1 MDSRKGGITMEISR
15 YVGNKIKTLR
25 ESKDMTQDQLAE
37 MLDTT
42 RQSIS
47 RYEIGER
54 KVNQDIL
61 FELAEI
67 FKVSINEFFPPIKN
81 ESIESIY
88 NQLDQPRKTKVY
100 NFAEYQLREQN
111 KKPQINIVIRGYV
124 SAGTG
129 EWLEETTEEV
139 SYEGVIPEHDF
150 AVKVNGESMLPLF
163 ADGEII
169 FVKATSEARDG
180 QIIVCQVNNEAFVKK
195 LSGNKLV
202 SLNKEYDDIL
212 ISETDDFKIFG
223 IVVL

>member
-1 MDSRKGGITMEISR
+1 MEISR

-129 EWLEETTEEV
+129 EWLEETIEEV
-139 SYEGVIPEHDF
+139 PYEGAIPEHDF

-223 IVVL
+223 VVVL

>member
-1 MDSRKGGITMEISR
+1 MEISR
-15 YVGNKIKTLR
+15 YVGNKIKNLR

-88 NQLDQPRKTKVY
+88 NQLDQPRKAKVY
-100 NFAEYQLREQN
+100 NFAEYQLEEQKAQSVNVYGQTAAGEALEYDQSAIEEEIVSYVPKGTDGALIVRGDSMEPVLKNNELLFFRKTPQVENGDIAVVEIEGSAVTTKKVKYDFENEKIILQSIN
-111 KKPQINIVIRGYV
+111 KK
-124 SAGTG
+124 
-129 EWLEETTEEV
+129 
-139 SYEGVIPEHDF
+139 
-150 AVKVNGESMLPLF
+150 
-163 ADGEII
+163 
-169 FVKATSEARDG
+169 
-180 QIIVCQVNNEAFVKK
+180 
-195 LSGNKLV
+195 
-202 SLNKEYDDIL
+202 YDDMVFDNEDIR
-212 ISETDDFKIFG
+212 IIGK
-223 IVVL
+223 VLL

>member
-1 MDSRKGGITMEISR
+1 MSVFSEELNKLLIRFDMSNEELGEKVGVNRTTISR
-15 YVGNKIKTLR
+15 WR
-25 ESKDMTQDQLAE
+25 S
-37 MLDTT
+37 
-42 RQSIS
+42 
-47 RYEIGER
+47 GER
-54 KVNQDIL
+54 SPKIEKL
-61 FELAEI
+61 PEI
-67 FKVSINEFFPPIKN
+67 ARIFNVDPRIFVGEMPEQKQ
-81 ESIESIY
+81 SIESIY

-129 EWLEETTEEV
+129 EWLEETIEEV
-139 SYEGVIPEHDF
+139 PYEGAIPEHDF

-180 QIIVCQVNNEAFVKK
+180 QIIICRVNSDAYVKK

-202 SLNKEYDDIL
+202 SLNKEYEDIL
-212 ISETDDFKIFG
+212 ISDTDDFKIFG
-223 IVVL
+223 VVVL

>member
-1 MDSRKGGITMEISR
+1 MEISR

-37 MLDTT
+37 MLGTT

-100 NFAEYQLREQN
+100 NFAEYQL
-111 KKPQINIVIRGYV
+111 
-124 SAGTG
+124 
-129 EWLEETTEEV
+129 TT
-139 SYEGVIPEHDF
+139 
-150 AVKVNGESMLPLF
+150 AK
-163 ADGEII
+163 
-169 FVKATSEARDG
+169 
-180 QIIVCQVNNEAFVKK
+180 
-195 LSGNKLV
+195 
-202 SLNKEYDDIL
+202 
-212 ISETDDFKIFG
+212 
-223 IVVL
+223 

>member
-1 MDSRKGGITMEISR
+1 MDSWKGGITMEISR

-129 EWLEETTEEV
+129 EWLEETIEEV
-139 SYEGVIPEHDF
+139 PYEGAIPEHDF

-163 ADGEII
+163 SDGEIL

-180 QIIVCQVNNEAFVKK
+180 QIIICRVNSDAYVKK

-202 SLNKEYDDIL
+202 SLNKEYEDIL
-212 ISETDDFKIFG
+212 ISDTDDFKIFG
-223 IVVL
+223 VVVL

>member
-1 MDSRKGGITMEISR
+1 MSVFSEELNKLLIRFDMSNEELGEKVGVNRTTISR
-15 YVGNKIKTLR
+15 WR
-25 ESKDMTQDQLAE
+25 S
-37 MLDTT
+37 
-42 RQSIS
+42 
-47 RYEIGER
+47 GER
-54 KVNQDIL
+54 SPKIEKL
-61 FELAEI
+61 PEI
-67 FKVSINEFFPPIKN
+67 ARIFNVDPRIFVGEMPEQKK
-81 ESIESIY
+81 SIESIY

-129 EWLEETTEEV
+129 EWLEETIEEV
-139 SYEGVIPEHDF
+139 SYEGAIPEHDF

-180 QIIVCQVNNEAFVKK
+180 QIIICQVNSDAYVKK

-202 SLNKEYDDIL
+202 SLNKQYDDIL
-212 ISETDDFKIFG
+212 ISDTDDFKIFG
-223 IVVL
+223 VVVL

>member
-1 MDSRKGGITMEISR
+1 MEISR

-129 EWLEETTEEV
+129 EWLEETIEEV
-139 SYEGVIPEHDF
+139 SYEGAIPEHDF

-163 ADGEII
+163 SDGEIL

-202 SLNKEYDDIL
+202 SLNKQYDDIL
-212 ISETDDFKIFG
+212 ISDTDDFKIFG